1 MSELF
6 REIQED
12 IRRERFDKIWRSVG
26 RFAVWGSVALIA
38 ATTVYV
44 VWDNYTQRQ
53 AEAKTAQ
60 LLRGTERLN
69 SSDYKGAIPI
79 FSALTDD
86 DESSYYSLAM
96 LQKAAAQELGGDR
109 EAAKKTY
116 SALVKNQSAKDKTK
130 LSELAKIKTVENNG
144 TIEVS
149 KDSPFY
155 HTLAEQNAWR
165 LLESGKKS
173 EAAEVF
179 ANLIKDENS
188 PRTLVER
195 VSAALHIIAPE
206 KLGEKSLEKKVINE

>member
-26 RFAVWGSVALIA
+26 RFAVWGSIALIA

-53 AEAKTAQ
+53 VEAKTAQ

-79 FSALTDD
+79 FSAMADD
-86 DESSYYSLAM
+86 NESSYYSLAM
-96 LQKAAAQELGGDR
+96 LQKAAAQELNGDS

-116 SALVKNQSAKDKTK
+116 LALVKHQSGKDESK
-130 LSELAKIKTVENNG
+130 LSEQAKLKIAENNAA
-144 TIEVS
+144 IEVS

-155 HTLAEQNAWR
+155 HTLAEQNAWH
-165 LLESGKKS
+165 LLKSGKKS

-179 ANLIKDENS
+179 ANLVNDKDS

-195 VSAALHIIAPE
+195 SSAALHIIAPE